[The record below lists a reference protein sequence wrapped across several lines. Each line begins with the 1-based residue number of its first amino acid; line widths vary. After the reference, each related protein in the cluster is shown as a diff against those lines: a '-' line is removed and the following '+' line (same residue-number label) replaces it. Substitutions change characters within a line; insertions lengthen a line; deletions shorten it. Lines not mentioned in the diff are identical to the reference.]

1 MTRVAE
7 RDACA
12 LIAFV
17 DKHGRPSHANIVK
30 TIDALKN
37 MAHRSGDI
45 FSEGDG
51 CGVQIDIPRAI
62 WGERLHRAGL
72 SPHLAESP
80 RFCVGHFFVRAKD
93 PQAVWAEIRDAF
105 AAAGIDLLL
114 QTTDAMDPAAL
125 GPRARHDPPLFWQ
138 VAGLSP
144 EAEPETR
151 EAQLFRLACRL
162 EGAHIHVCSLSHST
176 CVYKLR
182 GAPDLLPQV
191 YPDLRD
197 PRAKS
202 AITLGHGR
210 YSTNTL
216 PTPERAQP
224 FFFLGHN
231 GEINTIDRL
240 RRHAQAIGL
249 PISLAGSDSQDL
261 DRILAGL
268 VHERGM
274 DLVLAMATVFPPV
287 PSLADAFPE
296 PLARAYR
303 LLRWFFPTPAQGPA
317 AVVARCGNLC
327 VGSVDA
333 LGLRPLWFGE
343 TDYEYF
349 LSSEKGVVDVL
360 STMHDPRPLAPG
372 EKIAFELRPGG
383 HTQVLD
389 VWAIEE
395 RVHQRVAKSP
405 LAEHARRLHRGSLTA
420 TTLSPEV
427 LSVLL
432 PQARPVPAETTGIL
446 AAFGWTAYDQR
457 MRRHVAATGQGP
469 IGSLGYQGPL
479 APMDP
484 HLPNLAD
491 YLKESVAVVTNPAID
506 REREAEHFSTA
517 VILGASP
524 ATHAAPIGLE
534 LTTPILLGG
543 LPGSAIS
550 AAQLETLCHEHG
562 TATLEHV
569 LHLMTDGG
577 RDTSRV
583 VVVDATFHPDHGIRP
598 CLERIWNDVAHGVR
612 RGAHLVLLDDSR
624 SFHDGHVFMDPALTV
639 AWITHMAEQ
648 NQLSLPSIVVRSGAI
663 RNLHDIMVLLGLGAT
678 AVNPY
683 LIWHQAEAQA
693 ASEEA
698 LGRALGNTL
707 RALQAGV
714 EKVLSTMGIHA
725 VSGYG
730 RIFGAIGLKEE
741 LAQILACPAH
751 CSHPEVGLGLEEME
765 SFARRR
771 LEAAKAPAPLPD
783 LPKRNVRVARIIHA
797 VASGQ
802 AGFQHM
808 ADAFA
813 ALDEEYPIGLRH
825 LMELTRPSEAL
836 PVPMNQVDLRVG
848 EHTMPLLISAMSFG
862 SQGER
867 SFRAYAEAAAR
878 VGVICMNGEG
888 GEIDDM
894 IGRYGPTRGQQVAS
908 GRFGVSMR
916 LLNASAF
923 IEIKVGQGAKPG
935 EGGHLPGAKVT
946 PMVARAR
953 HCQPGIALISPSNQ
967 HDIYSIEDLCQIIT
981 ELKTANPTARIS
993 VKIPVTPGVATIA
1006 VGIAKAGAHI
1016 INISGSE
1023 GGTGAARE
1031 HAKKYVGLPV
1041 EIGVR
1046 EAHAGLVEAG
1056 LREQVEIWAD
1066 GGARSA
1072 ADVVKLLCLGANR
1085 VGLGTAALMAVGCIA
1100 CERCHQDRCPRGIS
1114 TQIQTIQQAKERGLK
1129 AFRPLDTEEAADRLA
1144 RYLTVLGEGIRAILA
1159 DLGVPRVHDLVG
1171 ATRYLRQV
1179 RKMDRIR
1186 LDSLLA
1192 PVEAPNA
1199 PMACP
1204 VPKLVR
1210 KPLNT
1215 LTKVIADTVR
1225 AGFTEEGCRVVRYT
1239 EEYVRSVDR
1248 AVGTAL
1254 AGEIVR
1260 GSCPQGRAEVVLAAS
1275 IPGNGLGAFAVDGI
1289 ALRVEGGG
1297 QDGIAK
1303 GACGGETIILKG
1315 RNILGQR
1322 VDGSVGKSL
1331 AYGATGGFIAIQNM
1345 ADSRA
1350 CVRLSGAD
1358 VVFGARITRPVEDDR
1373 GHLAAS
1379 AHLKGFAFEYMT
1391 GGRVVCL
1398 ADPGPW
1404 ICSGMTGGTI
1414 YQCLYPEFGFTEA
1427 SLRRRLARGSHVL
1440 LLPVE
1445 DADRAVIEELLGRYQ
1460 RHLAASFQD
1469 DEAGAIQSLVQEAA
1483 ARFLKIVP
1491 ALTPAIAPE

>member
-17 DKHGRPSHANIVK
+17 DKHGRPNHANIVK

-45 FSEGDG
+45 LSEGDG
-51 CGVQIDIPRAI
+51 CGVQTDIPRAI
-62 WGERLHRAGL
+62 WAERLQRAGL

-80 RFCVGHFFVRAKD
+80 RFCVGHFFVRTPE
-93 PQAVWAEIRDAF
+93 PQAVWAEIREAF
-105 AAAGIDLLL
+105 AAHGIDLLV
-114 QTTDAMDPAAL
+114 QTTEAMEYAAL
-125 GPRARHDPPLFWQ
+125 GPRARQDPPLFWQ

-144 EAEPETR
+144 EATPEVR
-151 EAQLFRLACRL
+151 EARLFRLACGL
-162 EGAHIHVCSLSHST
+162 ESVHIHVCSLSHNT
-176 CVYKLR
+176 CIYKLR
-182 GAPDLLPQV
+182 GTPDLLPQV

-202 AITLGHGR
+202 IITLGHGR

-224 FFFLGHN
+224 FFLLGHN

-240 RRHAQAIGL
+240 RRHAQAMGL
-249 PISLAGSDSQDL
+249 PISLDGSDSQDL

-274 DLVLAMATVFPPV
+274 DLVLAMVTVFPPV
-287 PSLADAFPE
+287 PTLADALPE
-296 PLARAYR
+296 PLAQAYR

-349 LSSEKGVVDVL
+349 LSSEKGVVDAL
-360 STMHDPRPLAPG
+360 LTMHDPRPLAPG
-372 EKIAFELRPGG
+372 EKVALEVHPGG

-389 VWAIEE
+389 VWAIEK
-395 RVHQRVAKSP
+395 RVQQLVAKSP
-405 LAEHARRLHRGSLTA
+405 LPEYAKGLHQGGLATAIDAR
-420 TTLSPEV
+420 TLPS
-427 LSVLL
+427 LL
-432 PQARPVPAETTGIL
+432 PQAQPLELTSPGIL
-446 AAFGWTAYDQR
+446 AAFGWTAYEQR

-479 APMDP
+479 APLDT

-491 YLKESVAVVTNPAID
+491 FLKENVAVVTNPAID

-517 VILGASP
+517 IILGGSP
-524 ATHAAPIGLE
+524 ATHAAPLGIE
-534 LTTPILLGG
+534 LATPILLGG
-543 LPGSAIS
+543 LPGSAM
-550 AAQLETLCHEHG
+550 ALPQLEALCHEYG
-562 TATLEHV
+562 TAALEHV

-577 RDTSRV
+577 RDASRV
-583 VVVDATFHPDHGIRP
+583 VIIDATFHPDHGIRP

-612 RGAHLVLLDDSR
+612 HGAHLILLDDSQ
-624 SFHDGHVFMDPALTV
+624 SFHNGRVFMDPALTV
-639 AWITHMAEQ
+639 AWITHMARHDQ
-648 NQLSLPSIVVRSGAI
+648 IPVPSIVVRSGAI

-693 ASEEA
+693 TNEEE
-698 LGRALGNTL
+698 LCRALGNTL
-707 RALQAGV
+707 RALQTGV
-714 EKVLSTMGIHA
+714 EKVLSTMGIHS
-725 VSGYG
+725 VCGYG

-751 CSHPEVGLGLEEME
+751 CTHPKIGLGLEEME
-765 SFARRR
+765 AFAHRR
-771 LEAAKAPAPLPD
+771 LEAAQTPAPLPD
-783 LPKRNVRVARIIHA
+783 HPKRNVRAARIIHA

-808 ADAFA
+808 ADAFTI
-813 ALDEEYPIGLRH
+813 LDEEFPIGLRH
-825 LMELTRPSEAL
+825 LMGFSRPAGAC
-836 PVPMNQVDLRVG
+836 PVPMSQVDLRVG
-848 EHTMPLLISAMSFG
+848 EHTLPLLIAAMSFG

-878 VGVICMNGEG
+878 VGIVCMNGEG

-894 IGRYGPTRGQQVAS
+894 IGRYTPYRGQQVAS

-923 IEIKVGQGAKPG
+923 IEIKIGQGAKPG
-935 EGGHLPGAKVT
+935 EGGHLPGSKVT
-946 PMVARAR
+946 PMVAQAR
-953 HCQPGIALISPSNQ
+953 HCQPGIALISPSNH

-981 ELKTANPTARIS
+981 ELKTANPTACIS
-993 VKIPVTPGVATIA
+993 VKIPVTSGVATIA

-1016 INISGSE
+1016 INISGFE

-1056 LREQVEIWAD
+1056 LRDQVEIWAD
-1066 GGARSA
+1066 GGVRSA

-1114 TQIQTIQQAKERGLK
+1114 TQIQSVQQAKERGVK
-1129 AFRPLDTEEAADRLA
+1129 AFRPLDTEKAADHLA
-1144 RYLTVLGEGIRAILA
+1144 RYLTALGEGIRAILA
-1159 DLGVPRVHDLVG
+1159 DLGVTQVHEIVG
-1171 ATRYLRQV
+1171 KTQYLRQV
-1179 RKMDRIR
+1179 AGLDRIR
-1186 LDSLLA
+1186 LDSLFA
-1192 PVEAPNA
+1192 PVSAPKT
-1199 PMACP
+1199 PVACP
-1204 VPKLVR
+1204 APKLVR

-1225 AGFTEEGCRVVRYT
+1225 AGFTEEGCQMVRYT

-1254 AGEIVR
+1254 AGEIAR
-1260 GSCPQGRAEVVLAAS
+1260 KTCPQGLAEIHLAAS
-1275 IPGNGLGAFAVDGI
+1275 IPGNGLGAFSVDGI

-1303 GACGGETIILKG
+1303 GSSGGETVILKG

-1331 AYGATGGFIAIQNM
+1331 AYGATGGFIAVQNM

-1350 CVRLSGAD
+1350 CVRLCGAD
-1358 VVFGARITRPVEDDR
+1358 VVFGARITHPVDDSR
-1373 GHLAAS
+1373 GHMAVS

-1414 YQCLYPEFGFTEA
+1414 YQCLYPEFGFTEE
-1427 SLRRRLARGSHVL
+1427 SLRQRLARGSHVL
-1440 LLPVE
+1440 FLPVQ
-1445 DADRAVIEELLGRYQ
+1445 DPDIAAIQELLERYQ
-1460 RHLAASFQD
+1460 HHLVASFQEE
-1469 DEAGAIQSLVQEAA
+1469 EARSVERLAQEASM
-1483 ARFLKIVP
+1483 RFLKIVP